1 MLNDYQLHEIE
12 VEATNPVNADG
23 RFTKKR
29 SARLFIGQTKD
40 GNVRRFRDDVPDDII
55 EELNE
60 VVDEE
65 PTVTD
70 LFAGLTY
77 VEEYKRILG
86 KQAPVQ
92 RVSSGLGYRY
102 PDEI

>member
-1 MLNDYQLHEIE
+1 MLDDCQLHEIE

-23 RFTKKR
+23 RFTNRR

-40 GNVRRFRDDVPDDII
+40 GTIRRFQYDVPDDLIK
-55 EELNE
+55 ELND
-60 VVDEE
+60 VTDEE

-77 VEEYKRILG
+77 VEEYRWILG
-86 KQAPVQ
+86 RQEAVE
-92 RVSSGLGYRY
+92 RVRW
-102 PDEI
+102 DW